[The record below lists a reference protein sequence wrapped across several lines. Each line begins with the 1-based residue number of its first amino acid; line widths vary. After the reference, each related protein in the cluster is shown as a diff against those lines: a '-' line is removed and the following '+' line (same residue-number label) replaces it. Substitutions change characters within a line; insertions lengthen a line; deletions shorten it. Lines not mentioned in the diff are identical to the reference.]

1 VRMIRSS
8 IAGRLVAAFFVVSL
22 AWAVLCFVSFR
33 FLTDTKSTYSELLN
47 VQTEGLSKAKE
58 MQYHVEVQSNALVA
72 YMNTVRSGSLG
83 DIQSGKRL
91 SDSNAAVEKLVSE
104 AEKLLKT
111 QEDADSLARIAEW
124 NRQFK
129 AKSEETVNAIET
141 NLNKASV
148 MMKMDIE
155 PLANRMIAETNR
167 IVQHSQQ
174 LKTEREASIDKR
186 VSRTIVGI
194 GIASLA
200 LFAAAIAASY
210 VYARRMAKPLAK
222 MAEQTA
228 QIASGNLQVE
238 RTRHVSADEI
248 GRLSGHFLE
257 MSDSLRDLIERIA
270 GTADEI
276 GQAAGSLRVY
286 STETKLASG
295 QIASAMEQVQEAVE
309 LQTRHVDETER
320 SARGMAEGVGDI
332 ARNAR
337 EAADQAEA
345 MMRQA
350 DRGAEEMAAT
360 VEQMSA
366 IAESIG
372 QLRDAVIRS
381 GSKSERI
388 GEIVGVISSVA
399 KQTQILALNAS
410 IEASRAGAGGQGF
423 AVIAEEVRK
432 LSSQTAESA
441 ADIGRFVD
449 EIAGETRL
457 SFDAAEQ
464 SRMEADRGMTS
475 VRQARATFETF
486 RSSFETLA
494 AGIREIDA
502 AAERIDR
509 MTEEVR
515 HTMASVLDAARSTTG
530 KAEEVSASTEE
541 QFAAMEEMASSAEA
555 LGRLA
560 DRLQEATSRF
570 KL

>member
-1 VRMIRSS
+1 MRMIRSS

-22 AWAVLCFVSFR
+22 AWAILCFVSFR

-47 VQTEGLSKAKE
+47 VQTEGLNKTKE

-72 YMNTVRSGSLG
+72 YMNAVRGGSLG

-91 SDSNAAVEKLVSE
+91 ADSNAAIGKLVSE
-104 AEKLLKT
+104 AEKLLET
-111 QEDADSLARIAEW
+111 QEDMDSLARLAEW

-129 AKSEETVNAIET
+129 TKAEETIGVIET

-155 PLANRMIAETNR
+155 PMANRMIAETNR

-174 LKTEREASIDKR
+174 LKSEREAAIDKR
-186 VSRTIVGI
+186 VSRTIVGV
-194 GIASLA
+194 GTASLA
-200 LFAAAIAASY
+200 LFVAAIAASY

-228 QIASGNLQVE
+228 QIASGNLRVE
-238 RTRHVSADEI
+238 RTLHASSDEI
-248 GRLSGHFLE
+248 GRLSGHFLT
-257 MSDSLRDLIERIA
+257 MSERLRELIERIA

-286 STETKLASG
+286 SGETKLASG
-295 QIASAMEQVQEAVE
+295 QIAAAMEQVQEAVE
-309 LQTRHVDETER
+309 RQTRHVDETER
-320 SARGMAEGVGDI
+320 SARSMAEGVGDI

-337 EAADQAEA
+337 DAADRAEG

-350 DRGAEEMAAT
+350 DRGAGEMSAT
-360 VEQMSA
+360 VEQMAA

-388 GEIVGVISSVA
+388 GEIVSVISSVA

-410 IEASRAGAGGQGF
+410 IEASRAGTGGQGF

-432 LSSQTAESA
+432 LSSQTSEST
-441 ADIGRFVD
+441 ADIGRFVG
-449 EIAGETRL
+449 EIVGETRP
-457 SFDAAEQ
+457 SNVAWRRIGVWRRSGRRGQ
-464 SRMEADRGMTS
+464 RSRRSG
-475 VRQARATFETF
+475 ARSRRWPT
-486 RSSFETLA
+486 
-494 AGIREIDA
+494 
-502 AAERIDR
+502 
-509 MTEEVR
+509 
-515 HTMASVLDAARSTTG
+515 ASARSTPPRCESTG
-530 KAEEVSASTEE
+530 
-541 QFAAMEEMASSAEA
+541 
-555 LGRLA
+555 
-560 DRLQEATSRF
+560 
-570 KL
+570 